1 MSGPELDGVSAPVA
15 TVENGGN
22 GHDRADDN
30 SRDNV
35 SNNQREPQ
43 SKPPPRKRRRLVI
56 SCTECHRRKQKSRN
70 KEAACQ
76 YETGNPI
83 RKDSRNGSTKS
94 DEGRSPETHEN
105 APHKAV
111 DFGYTRNGNSSLDM
125 LGKIDGAG
133 ESLAGIG
140 VDAYDGDSAGVRE
153 RYKSLVRQLPAR
165 TYVDQLVEIY
175 FRDINWQYCGLDM
188 PILQELM
195 DQWYNLPFRVLS
207 STGPQALDP
216 MLRALPA
223 LLFQLMASA
232 LLYLPDTAHSTF
244 NSLKYANMTFDD
256 LALDY
261 SESGVAIL
269 SLLGKRQMSVVTV
282 LAGWVRAGFLK
293 YTGQVTEA
301 WHQVGTAIRDA
312 QEIGLHRDQYD
323 PQLTAGDSTETVLD
337 KLWMAQFRRRVWMTL
352 LGWDLHTGAVLGRPT
367 SVDYRLL
374 NRSLPI
380 DVVMPNDSKKMPLVP
395 RGEGDP
401 PTPLTRAIWAF
412 KMIRPLRDILDLEK
426 EGPFPKD
433 FSKVD
438 KLHQHLLEVQANTP
452 APFRQE
458 NPDTRFDN
466 LPECWWLPLVR
477 PSLPQIAAFNFMA
490 LHRPYIFTRAASRR
504 EALRAS
510 VAMLE
515 SQRSYFSMLRPH
527 QFKAFALFFGTFDAV
542 VMVASI
548 YILFPREHPEVLPSA
563 VRHFRWAVERFEL
576 MAPRNRLA
584 SAALGVLNAIY
595 IRFRKAVGPF
605 FSFDD
610 HGMVCKSLEPAS
622 SSASD
627 SHTPNSDN
635 ASLLQGSGS
644 STTAQTT
651 IPSDGGSSAGP
662 TPAPAPGSGPDGN
675 NSADHNQTDNISN
688 DNMFATPGWSFPP
701 DFDLSTLTPMY
712 PMSDLAYND
721 LTGVLLTNH
730 NGGSSSAN
738 QNAQLNPAAWSS
750 DTLPPATAT
759 ATGTPAAGGA
769 DGAGGNGI
777 GGGLLA
783 QVLEHDNGHGQ
794 PWQFG
799 GDFGDDTIWN
809 LLNQLPPY

>member
-1 MSGPELDGVSAPVA
+1 M
-15 TVENGGN
+15 END
-22 GHDRADDN
+22 HDHADN
-30 SRDNV
+30 SSRDNI
-35 SNNQREPQ
+35 SNKQQEHQ
-43 SKPPPRKRRRLVI
+43 GKPPPRKRRRLVI
-56 SCTECHRRKQKSRN
+56 SCTECHRRKQRSRN
-70 KEAACQ
+70 KEAACH
-76 YETGNPI
+76 YETGKPI
-83 RKDSRNGSTKS
+83 QKDNGNGSTKS
-94 DEGRSPETHEN
+94 DEGRSPEAHEN

-133 ESLAGIG
+133 ESLTGMGI
-140 VDAYDGDSAGVRE
+140 DAYDGDSVVVRE

-175 FRDINWQYCGLDM
+175 FRDVNWQYCGLDM
-188 PILQELM
+188 PILQELI
-195 DQWYNLPFRVLS
+195 DQWYDLPFRVLS
-207 STGPQALDP
+207 SKGPQALDP

-244 NSLKYANMTFDD
+244 NSLKYANMTFED

-261 SESGVAIL
+261 SESAVAIL
-269 SLLGKRQMSVVTV
+269 SLLGKRQMSIVTV

-323 PQLTAGDSTETVLD
+323 PQPTAEDSTETALD

-367 SVDYRLL
+367 SVNFRLL

-412 KMIRPLRDILDLEK
+412 KMMQPLRDILDLEK

-438 KLHQHLLEVQANTP
+438 KLHQQLLEIEANTP
-452 APFRQE
+452 GPFRLE

-510 VAMLE
+510 MAMLE
-515 SQRSYFSMLRPH
+515 SQRSYFCVLRPH
-527 QFKAFALFFGTFDAV
+527 QFKTFSLFFGTFDAV

-584 SAALGVLNAIY
+584 SAALGVLNAVY
-595 IRFRKAVGPF
+595 IRFRKAVAPF

-610 HGMVCKSLEPAS
+610 QGMICKSLEPAS
-622 SSASD
+622 SSSASD
-627 SHTPNSDN
+627 SQTPNSDN
-635 ASLLQGSGS
+635 ASPLQGSS
-644 STTAQTT
+644 SSSTAQTT
-651 IPSDGGSSAGP
+651 IQSDGSSSAGP
-662 TPAPAPGSGPDGN
+662 TPGPGPDGN
-675 NSADHNQTDNISN
+675 NSADHNLTDNN
-688 DNMFATPGWSFPP
+688 NNNMFATPGWSFPS
-701 DFDLSTLTPMY
+701 DIDLSTLMPMY
-712 PMSDLAYND
+712 PMSDVAYND
-721 LTGVLLTNH
+721 LTGVQLTNH
-730 NGGSSSAN
+730 SGGGSAAN
-738 QNAQLNPAAWSS
+738 PNAHPNPATWSS
-750 DTLPPATAT
+750 DTMSPATAT
-759 ATGTPAAGGA
+759 ATGMPATG
-769 DGAGGNGI
+769 GAGGDGT

-783 QVLEHDNGHGQ
+783 QVLEHDNGHGHEQ

-799 GDFGDDTIWN
+799 GDFGNDTIWS
-809 LLNQLPPY
+809 LLNQLPSY

>member
-1 MSGPELDGVSAPVA
+1 MSGPELDGADAPVA
-15 TVENGGN
+15 PMENGSN
-22 GHDRADDN
+22 DHDRGDNN
-30 SRDNV
+30 SRDNI

-76 YETGNPI
+76 YETGKPI

-125 LGKIDGAG
+125 LGKIDSAG

-140 VDAYDGDSAGVRE
+140 VGAYDGDSAGVRE
-153 RYKSLVRQLPAR
+153 RYKSL
-165 TYVDQLVEIY
+165 
-175 FRDINWQYCGLDM
+175 YCGLDM
-188 PILQELM
+188 PILQELIEK
-195 DQWYNLPFRVLS
+195 WYNLPFRVLS

-269 SLLGKRQMSVVTV
+269 SLLGKRQMSIVTV

-312 QEIGLHRDQYD
+312 QEIGLHRDQDD
-323 PQLTAGDSTETVLD
+323 PQPTAEDSTETALD

-367 SVDYRLL
+367 SVDFRLL

-395 RGEGDP
+395 RVEGDP

-412 KMIRPLRDILDLEK
+412 EMMRPLRDILDLEK

-438 KLHQHLLEVQANTP
+438 KLHQHLLEIQANTP

-510 VAMLE
+510 VAMLD
-515 SQRSYFSMLRPH
+515 SQRSYFSVLRPH
-527 QFKAFALFFGTFDAV
+527 QFKTFALFFGTFDAV

-610 HGMVCKSLEPAS
+610 QGMVSKSLEPAS

-627 SHTPNSDN
+627 SQTPNSDN
-635 ASLLQGSGS
+635 ASLLQGSGGS
-644 STTAQTT
+644 STAQTT

-662 TPAPAPGSGPDGN
+662 TPGPAPGSGPDGN

-688 DNMFATPGWSFPP
+688 DNMFATPGWSFPL

-712 PMSDLAYND
+712 PMSDIAYND
-721 LTGVLLTNH
+721 LTGVLLTN
-730 NGGSSSAN
+730 NSGGSSSAN
-738 QNAQLNPAAWSS
+738 PNAQLNPAAWSS
-750 DTLPPATAT
+750 DTLP
-759 ATGTPAAGGA
+759 PAAGGA

-783 QVLEHDNGHGQ
+783 QVLEHENGHGHGQ

-799 GDFGDDTIWN
+799 GDFGNDTIWN
-809 LLNQLPPY
+809 LLNQLPSY